1 MSRMKL
7 WIFKKKGNTNLMV
20 NLLGQKKIG
29 VFHSQLLCA
38 SFIWFHLLQRAEC
51 WIPPNVTHHKC
62 ISSSRREG
70 IFRWSEAYHMIVAVL
85 HIITWICLTLRE
97 EKDLKNS
104 TGTCTGTTHT
114 WNPVFLATYKVARN
128 FIGKKWG
135 KIFQKH
141 TPSNLS
147 WETHLHFGESPWNH
161 HRFTCLICPTLQIPE
176 KHLAFC
182 VLQTPE
188 NGWGLE
194 VGRDG
199 WSFIIYNPLYHC
211 CRLISLRTWTDG
223 ATFKFLKEHKPAEWK
238 KHEKKQTVA
247 FVLRVF
253 SKRRG
258 NPQ

>member
-7 WIFKKKGNTNLMV
+7 WILKKKMGTHIWWWIYLAIKMARVEYPTSLV
-20 NLLGQKKIG
+20 N
-29 VFHSQLLCA
+29 
-38 SFIWFHLLQRAEC
+38 FIWFHLLQREEC
-51 WIPPNVTHHKC
+51 WILSWTIFKPNVTHQKC

-70 IFRWSEAYHMIVAVL
+70 IFQSFADPKHMVVALL

-104 TGTCTGTTHT
+104 TGTCTGTHI
-114 WNPVFLATYKVARN
+114 PGIPFFLATYKVARN

-135 KIFQKH
+135 KIFQQH

-147 WETHLHFGESPWNH
+147 WETHLHFGEAPWNH
-161 HRFTCLICPTLQIPE
+161 HHFTCLICPTLQIPE
-176 KHLAFC
+176 KNLAFC
-182 VLQTPE
+182 VLKTPE

-199 WSFIIYNPLYHC
+199 WSFTIMCIIAAVFF
-211 CRLISLRTWTDG
+211 SKD
-223 ATFKFLKEHKPAEWK
+223 FKFLKNTNQLSGKNTK
-238 KHEKKQTVA
+238 KKTVA

-253 SKRRG
+253 FQVPR
-258 NPQ
+258 NIPQ